1 MKELLIEES
10 NVQPVSAPVTVC
22 GDIHGQFHDL
32 RKLFQTGG
40 DVPNTSYVFMVSY
53 PHLSA
58 SCLAGVA
65 LVVLALGNGNV
76 RSDLEGFSSR
86 ETSWIGGFTVWR
98 RSCYC

>member
-1 MKELLIEES
+1 VKELLIEES

-40 DVPNTSYVFMVSY
+40 DVPNTSYVFMVGY

-58 SCLAGVA
+58 NCLTGVA
-65 LVVLALGNGNV
+65 LKNEMLKVMV
-76 RSDLEGFSSR
+76 RTEYKACLSGRLRG
-86 ETSWIGGFTVWR
+86 
-98 RSCYC
+98 